1 MDGYAVVDVETTGFS
16 PACHDRIVDIAV
28 VHVSAEG
35 CIDERFATLINP
47 GRDLGPQGIHGVR
60 AADARRAPTFAE
72 VAPHLAQRLRGRV
85 LVAHNLRF
93 DALFL
98 ASEFQRAG
106 VLAPIDRD
114 FGLCTM
120 GLATSLLGANSRS
133 LTACCASAGIDHA
146 DAHTALGDALATAQ
160 LLAHYL
166 RLTGQPPPWTQL
178 YRYAEPSIWPEL
190 PVHGPFVPAQR
201 TGAHEQTPDRWL
213 DRLVVRMPSVPEPPE
228 ADSYLAVLDR
238 ALIDR
243 HLSEVEKDA
252 LVALATEL
260 DLSRPQVLE
269 LHRDYLDILAALAWA
284 DDVITD
290 AEHAELA
297 AVAVGLGLGVEDLE
311 EALVR
316 AAENRDEGH
325 GRTPF
330 RLTPGAQVVF
340 TGEMTAPREEW
351 AARAE
356 AYGLT
361 VSLTSL
367 TKKTAV
373 LVAADPD
380 SMSGKARKAAK
391 YGVPVIDE
399 ATFLRLCEDMRR

>member
-1 MDGYAVVDVETTGFS
+1 MDGYAVIDVETTGFS
-16 PACHDRIVDIAV
+16 PAYHDRIVDIAV

-35 CIDERFATLINP
+35 HINERFATLINP
-47 GRDLGPQGIHGVR
+47 GRDLGPQAIHGVR

-72 VAPHLAQRLRGRV
+72 VMPHLAARLRGRV
-85 LVAHNLRF
+85 LVAHNLRC

-98 ASEFQRAG
+98 AAEFQRAG

-120 GLATSLLGANSRS
+120 GLAPSLLGANSRS
-133 LTACCASAGIDHA
+133 LTACCASAGIDHT
-146 DAHTALGDALATAQ
+146 DVHTALGDALATAQ

-178 YRYAEPSIWPEL
+178 YRHAERTAWPEL
-190 PVHGPFVPAQR
+190 PVHAPLVPGQR

-213 DRLVVRMPSVPEPPE
+213 DRLVVRMPNVPEPPQ

-238 ALIDR
+238 ALVDR

-260 DLSRPQVLE
+260 DLTRSQVLE
-269 LHRDYLDILAALAWA
+269 LHRDYLNMLAALAWA
-284 DDVITD
+284 DGVVTD
-290 AEHAELA
+290 AEHAQLI
-297 AVAVGLGLGVEDLE
+297 AVAAGLGLGVEDLD

-316 AAENRDEGH
+316 AGDNRAEDHEL
-325 GRTPF
+325 TPF

-340 TGEMTAPREEW
+340 TGELSLPREEW

-367 TKKTAV
+367 TKRTAV

-380 SMSGKARKAAK
+380 SMSGKARKAAR

-399 ATFLRLCEDMRR
+399 ATFLRLCQDMR